1 MSFLDAEVGLILYR
15 FVQFHLPVGSPV
27 RRRCRLQ
34 EVLMQILLFFSPKQA
49 RSGSAVGFRHRS
61 IAVFDPVYDSEPG

>member
-1 MSFLDAEVGLILYR
+1 
-15 FVQFHLPVGSPV
+15 
-27 RRRCRLQ
+27 
-34 EVLMQILLFFSPKQA
+34 MQILLFFSPKQA